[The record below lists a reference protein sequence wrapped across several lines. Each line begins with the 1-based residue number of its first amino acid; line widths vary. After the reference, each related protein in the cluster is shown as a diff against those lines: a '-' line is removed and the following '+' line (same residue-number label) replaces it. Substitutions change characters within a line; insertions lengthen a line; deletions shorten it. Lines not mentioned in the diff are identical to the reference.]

1 MVLARVGKAEGQ
13 TLDGGE
19 HHYGPKVAELQ
30 VLRFCYALLSFP
42 SFQSRGCVYTVHI
55 YIGAGYKA

>member
-19 HHYGPKVAELQ
+19 HNFGPKVAELQ
-30 VLRFCYALLSFP
+30 AVADARCGI
-42 SFQSRGCVYTVHI
+42 RGD
-55 YIGAGYKA
+55 